1 MKHSLEQVFQQSKLD
16 DYAITLDGDG
26 YESRMVYGIKIVRDN
41 ETKAIQLLNTMV
53 GGDYYKELTHNQL
66 EVFLD
71 KGWRIGVY
79 VVALS
84 NYRSKLIL
92 IEQKIH
98 RVMNGNKS
106 EKQIKSLKGQRT
118 RIMNQ
123 YTEINQKFNQLNLNQ
138 NGNEVNNNNK
148 EEADNL

>member
-1 MKHSLEQVFQQSKLD
+1 MKYSLEEIFQQSKID
-16 DYAITLDGDG
+16 DYAIALDGDG

-41 ETKAIQLLNTMV
+41 ETKEIQLLNTMV
-53 GGDYYKELTHNQL
+53 GGDYYKVVPKDQVK
-66 EVFLD
+66 VFLE
-71 KGWRIGVY
+71 KGWRNGVY

-98 RVMNGNKS
+98 KVMNGNKS
-106 EKQIKSLKGQRT
+106 EKQIKAMQSQRT

-123 YTEINQKFNQLNLNQ
+123 YSEINQKFNQLNSN
-138 NGNEVNNNNK
+138 
-148 EEADNL
+148 

>member
-1 MKHSLEQVFQQSKLD
+1 MKYSLEEIFQQSKLD
-16 DYAITLDGDG
+16 DYAIALDGDG

-41 ETKAIQLLNTMV
+41 ETKDIQLLNTMV
-53 GGDYYKELTHNQL
+53 GGDYYKVIPQDQVK
-66 EVFLD
+66 VFLE
-71 KGWRIGVY
+71 KGWRNGVY

-98 RVMNGNKS
+98 KVMNGNKS
-106 EKQIKSLKGQRT
+106 EKQIKALQSQRT

-123 YTEINQKFNQLNLNQ
+123 YSEINQKFNQLNSN
-138 NGNEVNNNNK
+138 
-148 EEADNL
+148 

>member
-1 MKHSLEQVFQQSKLD
+1 MKYSLEEIFQQSKLD
-16 DYAITLDGDG
+16 DYAIALDGDG
-26 YESRMVYGIKIVRDN
+26 YESQMVYGIKIVRDN
-41 ETKAIQLLNTMV
+41 ETKEIQLLNTMV
-53 GGDYYKELTHNQL
+53 GGDYYKLLTKDQVK
-66 EVFLD
+66 VFLE

-98 RVMNGNKS
+98 KVMNGNKS
-106 EKQIKSLKGQRT
+106 EKQIKALQNQRT

-123 YTEINQKFNQLNLNQ
+123 YSEINQKFNQLNSN
-138 NGNEVNNNNK
+138 
-148 EEADNL
+148 

>member
-1 MKHSLEQVFQQSKLD
+1 MKYSLEEIFQQSKLD
-16 DYAITLDGDG
+16 DYAIALDGDG

-41 ETKAIQLLNTMV
+41 ETKDIQLLNTMV
-53 GGDYYKELTHNQL
+53 GGDYYKVVPQDQVK
-66 EVFLD
+66 VFLE
-71 KGWRIGVY
+71 KGWRNGVY

-98 RVMNGNKS
+98 KVMNGNKS
-106 EKQIKSLKGQRT
+106 EKQIKALQSQRT

-123 YTEINQKFNQLNLNQ
+123 YSEINQKFNQLNSN
-138 NGNEVNNNNK
+138 
-148 EEADNL
+148 

>member
-1 MKHSLEQVFQQSKLD
+1 MKYSLEEIFQQSKLD
-16 DYAITLDGDG
+16 DYAIALDGDG

-41 ETKAIQLLNTMV
+41 ETKDIQLLNTMV
-53 GGDYYKELTHNQL
+53 GGDYYKVVPQDQVK
-66 EVFLD
+66 VFLE
-71 KGWRIGVY
+71 KGWRNGVY

-98 RVMNGNKS
+98 KVMNGNKS
-106 EKQIKSLKGQRT
+106 EKQIKALQSQRT

-123 YTEINQKFNQLNLNQ
+123 YREINQKFNQLNSN
-138 NGNEVNNNNK
+138 
-148 EEADNL
+148 

>member
-1 MKHSLEQVFQQSKLD
+1 MKHSLEEVFQQSKLD

-53 GGDYYKELTHNQL
+53 GGDYYKELADNQVQ
-66 EVFLD
+66 VFLE
-71 KGWRIGVY
+71 KGWRVGVY

-98 RVMNGNKS
+98 RVMNGSKS
-106 EKQIKSLKGQRT
+106 EKQINSLKGQRT

-138 NGNEVNNNNK
+138 NGNNNE